1 MRGAGWVLKH
11 PVRILN
17 TNRESSLMVLAKIAK
32 FVSLAALATTIGGCA
47 SAKKMWATMTGDAL
61 NGAIEE
67 QGTYVDRGE
76 REAREAGWKDY
87 WRSNPDANPR
97 MAEAFKE

>member
-1 MRGAGWVLKH
+1 MGLGHASKVA
-11 PVRILN
+11 
-17 TNRESSLMVLAKIAK
+17 SSLA
-32 FVSLAALATTIGGCA
+32 LAAALGGCA
-47 SAKKMWATMTGDAL
+47 SAKTMWATMTGDAL
-61 NGAIEE
+61 NGAMEE

-76 REAREAGWKDY
+76 REARDAGWKDY

>member
-1 MRGAGWVLKH
+1 MGLGQA
-11 PVRILN
+11 
-17 TNRESSLMVLAKIAK
+17 SKIALLLA
-32 FVSLAALATTIGGCA
+32 LAATLGGCA
-47 SAKKMWATMTGDAL
+47 SAKTMWATMTGDAL

-76 REAREAGWKDY
+76 RETREAGWKDH

-97 MAEAFKE
+97 MAEAFVE

>member
-1 MRGAGWVLKH
+1 MD
-11 PVRILN
+11 
-17 TNRESSLMVLAKIAK
+17 LAQVSKIAL
-32 FVSLAALATTIGGCA
+32 SLVFAATLGGCA
-47 SAKKMWATMTGDAL
+47 SAKTMWATMTGDAL

-76 REAREAGWKDY
+76 GEAREAGWKDH

-97 MAEAFKE
+97 MAEAFVE

>member
-1 MRGAGWVLKH
+1 MGLGQA
-11 PVRILN
+11 
-17 TNRESSLMVLAKIAK
+17 SKIALLLA
-32 FVSLAALATTIGGCA
+32 LAATLGGCA
-47 SAKKMWATMTGDAL
+47 SAKTMWATMTGDAL

-76 REAREAGWKDY
+76 REAREAGWKDH

-97 MAEAFKE
+97 MAEAFAE